1 MQHSRASFTL
11 PVVLLALAAGSI
23 PANANLV
30 SNGSFEIS
38 TASTTTQFLS
48 AGVSNWTNSDIGEAL
63 VFPSWFTNGYLF
75 PNVGFAG
82 PVPQTSPD
90 GGNFVFSDGDYH
102 NSAIVQTITGLT
114 PGGTYGLSFWQ
125 GLAQDTEPPITIPG
139 PVTGQWQV
147 TFGTSTQYG
156 AFMTGNGITNTISP
170 WALQHMSF
178 TATSATQVLSFF
190 SIGSG
195 DPPLVLLDGVS
206 LERTPEPATL
216 ALFAIAG
223 VLLGGKY
230 VMRRRALGRR

>member
-1 MQHSRASFTL
+1 MYKRSSLTPAI
-11 PVVLLALAAGSI
+11 LLALVAGSI

-38 TASTTTQFLS
+38 TATTTTQFLS

-63 VFPSWFTNGYLF
+63 VFPSWYTNGYLF

-102 NSAIVQTITGLT
+102 NSAINQTITGLA
-114 PGGTYGLSFWQ
+114 PGGTYVLGFWEA
-125 GLAQDTEPPITIPG
+125 LAQDTEPPITVPG

-170 WALQHMSF
+170 WTHQSMTF
-178 TATSATQVLSFF
+178 TANSATEVLSFL
-190 SIGSG
+190 SVGSG

-216 ALFAIAG
+216 ALFAIAA

-230 VMRRRALGRR
+230 VMRRRALARR